1 MAAKIVDL
9 SVPLESFPS
18 EYHDS
23 LITYWDHRDSA
34 RRLARDWGIDPAR
47 LPRPY
52 VAGPK
57 EEVTALTHAGTHI
70 DSPWHFGP
78 LSEDKPAKTVDEMP
92 LDWCF
97 GDGVVLD
104 FSTTKQDG
112 EYIHVADVEAQL
124 ARIGHALKP
133 GEIVLFNTGAGA
145 HWGAP
150 DYGSRGSGLTD
161 EVVFWLYRQ
170 GVRVQTTDAYT
181 LDIPVPRMIEKMKS
195 GDKAGYFPV
204 HRAGRKVEYTHA
216 EKVVNLES
224 LPAHGFKVALFP
236 IKIRR
241 ASGAWTRAVAIF
253 DDDLAGKPLRLV
265 DLSAPLENFAADPE
279 AVSIS
284 YWDHYDFARRSGK
297 GQGIDPKTFPE
308 PYIGGAMDI
317 VTGSSQAGTHMLA
330 PWYFGPGNG
339 AKAKTIDQVPLDWC
353 YGHAVV
359 LDFSARPPAAKISDA
374 DIRSA
379 LSGTSH
385 QLRPGDIVMLR
396 TGAGAKWGQPD
407 YLESGAALSGA
418 ALRWLAERG
427 VKVIGTDAAT
437 LDEPLGAS
445 IEKLQ
450 AGTGSGA
457 FELFEA
463 GGDVEFACV
472 LKVIGLERLPATGA
486 RIALFPVKLRRGSGA
501 WCRAVGIVSS

>member
-18 EYHDS
+18 EFHDS

-34 RRLARDWGIDPAR
+34 RRLAREWGIDPAQ

-52 VAGPK
+52 VAGAK
-57 EEVTALTHAGTHI
+57 EEVTALTHAGTHL
-70 DSPWHFGP
+70 DAPWHFGP
-78 LSEDKPAKTVDEMP
+78 LSEGKPAKTVDEMP

-97 GDGVVLD
+97 GDGIVLD
-104 FSTTKQDG
+104 FSSTKNDG
-112 EYIHVADVEAQL
+112 DYIHVADVQSKL
-124 ARIGHALKP
+124 AEVGHVLKP
-133 GEIVLFNTGAGA
+133 GDIVLFNTGAGA

-150 DYGSRGSGLTD
+150 DYGARGSGLTD
-161 EVVFWLYRQ
+161 EVVFWFYRQ

-181 LDIPVPRMIEKMKS
+181 LDIPVPRMVEKMKA

-236 IKIRR
+236 VKVRR

-253 DDDLAGKPLRLV
+253 DDELAGKPLRLV

-279 AVSIS
+279 PANIS

-308 PYIGGAMDI
+308 PYIAGAMDI
-317 VTGSSQAGTHMLA
+317 VTASSQAGTHMLA
-330 PWYFGPGNG
+330 PWYFCPGNG
-339 AKAKTIDQVPLDWC
+339 AKAMTIDQVPLDWC
-353 YGHAVV
+353 YGNAVV
-359 LDFSARPPAAKISDA
+359 LDFSPPRPAGKISDA

-379 LSGTSH
+379 LASVGH
-385 QLRPGDIVMLR
+385 ELRPGDIVMLR
-396 TGAGAKWGQPD
+396 TGAGATWGQPA
-407 YLESGAALSGA
+407 YLQSGAALSREG
-418 ALRWLAERG
+418 LRWLVERG
-427 VKVIGTDAAT
+427 VKIIGTDAAT
-437 LDEPLGAS
+437 LDEPLAAS
-445 IEKLQ
+445 IEKLR
-450 AGTGSGA
+450 AGAGADA

-463 GGDVEFACV
+463 GSGVEFACV
-472 LKVIGLERLPATGA
+472 PKVIDLQRLPATGA
-486 RIALFPVKLRRGSGA
+486 KIALFPVKLRKAGSA
-501 WCRAVGIVSS
+501 WCRAVGLVSN